1 MADKK
6 LNEVPVVSDIV
17 TIFGKRSNGE
27 IVQIDKNN
35 LATLLGEL
43 LGVNNTW
50 FRNRGYVSD
59 LAEAKLNGSYQYAY
73 DAIGNPST
81 KAGRCLVFEGS
92 QLALVWDNSAMHYRS
107 GVDQEWKEIATK

>member
-6 LNEVPVVSDIV
+6 LNQVSQLTDFDYALVVKGNDVAKV
-17 TIFGKRSNGE
+17 TK
-27 IVQIDKNN
+27 QQ
-35 LATLLGEL
+35 LATILGEL

>member
-1 MADKK
+1 MYLNVYNGITVGKIGKK
-6 LNEVPVVSDIV
+6 S
-17 TIFGKRSNGE
+17 KRNKVLKSE
-27 IVQIDKNN
+27 
-35 LATLLGEL
+35 LGEL